1 MVTLREMGES
11 RVRDSSDLVRGQLWQ
26 ECGGNGTKGGATKE
40 NERKCSQVEAGW
52 YRVRV
57 PQNMSLAP

>member
-26 ECGGNGTKGGATKE
+26 ECGGNGTKEGATKE
-40 NERKCSQVEAGW
+40 NERKCLQVDCKTE
-52 YRVRV
+52 
-57 PQNMSLAP
+57 STFL